1 MVMQAAFAAPPG
13 YKMAAENTLCR
24 DCLTLSTI
32 TATAPAKRCPG
43 CGSPRRIGGQEL
55 TELAIAHLDC
65 DAFYASIEKRDNP
78 KLLNQPVI
86 VGGGRRGVVSAACYL
101 ARIDGVRSAM
111 PMFKALK
118 ACPRAVV
125 IRPNMK
131 KYALEGRRIR
141 TLMRDVTP
149 LVEPLSIDEAFM
161 DLSGTTELHK
171 APPAVTLARLAL
183 TIEREVGITVSIGLS
198 YNKFLA
204 KIASDLNKPRGF
216 SIINRADAVDFLADR
231 PVSLIW
237 GVGRS
242 LLTKLQNDGFHKIGD
257 LGLVSEAE
265 LKDRFGAIGA
275 RLWRFSKA
283 EDHRKVNPERNV
295 KSVSAETTF
304 NNDLTTLA
312 QLQPTLWRLSEEVSE
327 RLKRKSI
334 AGRVVTLKLKSQD
347 FKIITRRRSLSDA
360 TQLADV
366 IYRIGESLLAT
377 EIDGRAFR
385 LIGIGV
391 SGLTGSD
398 HADPTDLADSSG
410 GKRKKVE
417 QAMDRIR
424 ARHGTAAILKGRGL
438 TGKSDR
444 QSPSSLFGLGAASD
458 QANED
463 DET

>member
-1 MVMQAAFAAPPG
+1 MVFGGQRG
-13 YKMAAENTLCR
+13 CSMAESETLCR
-24 DCLTLSTI
+24 DCLTI
-32 TATAPAKRCPG
+32 AKDHQAVTAHRCPQ
-43 CGSPRRIGGQEL
+43 CGSPRLIRDPEL
-55 TELAIAHLDC
+55 TTLAIAHLDC

-78 KLLNQPVI
+78 SLLNQPVI

-101 ARIDGVRSAM
+101 ARIHGIRSAM

-118 ACPRAVV
+118 ACPNAVV

-131 KYALEGRRIR
+131 KYAQEGGRIR
-141 TLMRDVTP
+141 ALMRDVTP

-161 DLSGTTELHK
+161 DLSGTAELHK

-183 TIEREVGITVSIGLS
+183 EIEKQIGITVSIGLS

-216 SIINRADAVDFLADR
+216 SVINRNGAVDFLSDQ

-242 LLTKLQNDGFHKIGD
+242 LLFKLQTDGFHKIGD

-265 LKDRFGAIGA
+265 LIERFGAIGG
-275 RLWRFSKA
+275 RLSRFSRGQ
-283 EDHRKVNPERNV
+283 DNRKVNPDSTV

-304 NNDLTTLA
+304 NSDLTTLS
-312 QLQPTLWRLSEEVSE
+312 QLQPILWRLSEEVSG
-327 RLKRKSI
+327 RLKRKHI
-334 AGRVVTLKLKSQD
+334 AGHVVTLKLKNRD
-347 FKIITRRRSLSDA
+347 FKTITRRRSLSA
-360 TQLADV
+360 PSQLADV
-366 IYRIGESLLAT
+366 IYRVGAYLLEA
-377 EIDGRAFR
+377 EMDGSAFR

-391 SGLTGSD
+391 SNLS
-398 HADPTDLADSSG
+398 HEMNADPADLADSSG

-424 ARHGTAAILKGRGL
+424 ARHGSTAITKGRGL
-438 TGKSDR
+438 NATTDR
-444 QSPSSLFGLGAASD
+444 QSPPTRFGLGAASD
-458 QANED
+458 HADED
-463 DET
+463 FEN